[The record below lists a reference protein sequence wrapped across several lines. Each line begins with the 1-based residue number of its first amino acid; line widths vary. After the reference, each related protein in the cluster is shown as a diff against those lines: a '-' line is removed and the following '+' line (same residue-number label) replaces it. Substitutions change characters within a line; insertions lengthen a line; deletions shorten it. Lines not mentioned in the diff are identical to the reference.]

1 MNQNVPSTHQIFQV
15 IDKLV
20 YLVLLLVGVYFVYQ
34 GDAVNK
40 FFKKRTNF
48 AEYHEP
54 ITELPTIITH
64 IDSLERGQ
72 FKYGKDFNISFE
84 HKETRI
90 PANLTFGE
98 NEVNGSPLK
107 VDFEAIDDG
116 YKFKITP
123 INYQPG
129 MPYTHVMK
137 YIFENS
143 SGVSKVKMRP
153 SAESNAVSLDG
164 RITDATFRLALGE
177 SKFVTIFPKKIILLE
192 HLKQCREKPFN
203 EAWFEKIQEL
213 NNCTFACRQGGSKEE
228 GGFI

>member
-48 AEYHEP
+48 VEYHEP
-54 ITELPTIITH
+54 ITELPTIITY

-84 HKETRI
+84 HKETWI

-137 YIFENS
+137 Y
-143 SGVSKVKMRP
+143 R
-153 SAESNAVSLDG
+153 
-164 RITDATFRLALGE
+164 
-177 SKFVTIFPKKIILLE
+177 
-192 HLKQCREKPFN
+192 
-203 EAWFEKIQEL
+203 
-213 NNCTFACRQGGSKEE
+213 
-228 GGFI
+228 